1 MFGAESVFAASVGGA
16 LWVRARPANKGKE
29 EGGRAKENISEDD
42 KGASC
47 SVATITIHLL

>member
-1 MFGAESVFAASVGGA
+1 MFGAESECADSVGVA
-16 LWVRARPANKGKE
+16 LCVRARPANKGKE

-47 SVATITIHLL
+47 SVATITNHLL